1 MSEFKYACPVCGQHI
16 KCDSSQAGTVME
28 CPTCFQKITVP
39 QAPTTDDQKFILTGT
54 KKGERPVPKIPEGNA
69 GPVIAE
75 KKFPMAVAVV
85 IAVALILLAAAG
97 VAAMVFK
104 DKIFKPSNPPA
115 LAEDGTA
122 SAPAPNKPRPK
133 APPKP
138 AVVAPPAS
146 DTNWMLSLDGVDF
159 PATAAAGRIHG
170 QDFIVERANFSTN
183 GTLTIRN
190 GTRGPVEFGL
200 NINFSGAR
208 AESLA
213 GQTINIA
220 PNVDKAARVTL
231 RWRDAS
237 GAQHETFDS
246 GYAMRLQF
254 GPEANNRIPG
264 KIYLCAPDEMK
275 SYVAGTLTIDIR
287 RPRRQ

>member
-69 GPVIAE
+69 GSIVVE

-115 LAEDGTA
+115 VTEDGTA
-122 SAPAPNKPRPK
+122 PAPVPNKPRPK

-264 KIYLCAPDEMK
+264 KIYLCTPDEMK
-275 SYVAGTLTIDIR
+275 SYVAGTLTIEIR

>member
-69 GPVIAE
+69 GPVIVE

-170 QDFIVERANFSTN
+170 QDFIVERANLSTN
-183 GTLTIRN
+183 GTLTIRS
-190 GTRGPVEFGL
+190 GTRGPAEFGL
-200 NINFSGAR
+200 TINFSGAR

-213 GQTINIA
+213 GQTINIG

-264 KIYLCAPDEMK
+264 KIYLCTPDEMK
-275 SYVAGTLTIDIR
+275 SYVAGTLTIEIR